1 MHIIKILSEQLQ
13 VLCCFDKYINIDC
26 IFDVVYVLF
35 TIIRPNCSFS
45 PQNDLFEFTSSS
57 Y

>member
-13 VLCCFDKYINIDC
+13 VLCCFDKYININC